1 MHIFKNNL
9 YKELSRFSK
18 ILIYG
23 AGCYANIAYAFLKR
37 AGMKEGIDSFVVT
50 ELKGHRDI
58 DGIPVRC
65 VDEIAFWDDEQVVV
79 LIAVSHVF
87 EEEIVRILLNRQCLC
102 MLKFAEYILQ
112 DDDFNEMLRRQS
124 NEQFMESIIEEFVWD
139 NHLNSSDELD
149 KRREEIEK
157 YISQR
162 NRSEADRDTIVFISG
177 DMKPRS
183 TKIIGALVKK
193 KYNVIVLEYEY
204 FNELVIREIE
214 GYNITFSHCENMI
227 DVMRKAIQ
235 YNPLVYYYE
244 PAWGD
249 CIGSEIM
256 LRHKELFGKIVFAPY
271 DILNDG
277 YVQISDKSK
286 LMEKYCLEN
295 ADGVV
300 WRWFSKEFLEKE
312 KGFIYEGKSIQ
323 FLDYCKGFELN
334 EEVKT
339 DDILKICFV
348 QGGIYEL
355 LDGQLLE
362 NDGVYKEWARIDT
375 ILNKI
380 GNVDG
385 CIFHMFIAQCNAS
398 DREKLKKLESEYF
411 NFKVFYEV
419 KYDKLISIISEY
431 DYGCFFTTS
440 GKDIPEMESFNNIN
454 YGSTY
459 INSEANRFYDYLDA
473 NIPIIATRPKKQC
486 DYLNKLGVLVKMD
499 ISNIDLDYLRE
510 NKELYKKNV
519 EKAKP
524 ELLIDNQIA
533 RLLDFFEDL

>member
-1 MHIFKNNL
+1 M
-9 YKELSRFSK
+9 
-18 ILIYG
+18 
-23 AGCYANIAYAFLKR
+23 
-37 AGMKEGIDSFVVT
+37 
-50 ELKGHRDI
+50 
-58 DGIPVRC
+58 
-65 VDEIAFWDDEQVVV
+65 
-79 LIAVSHVF
+79 
-87 EEEIVRILLNRQCLC
+87 
-102 MLKFAEYILQ
+102 
-112 DDDFNEMLRRQS
+112 
-124 NEQFMESIIEEFVWD
+124 
-139 NHLNSSDELD
+139 
-149 KRREEIEK
+149 
-157 YISQR
+157 
-162 NRSEADRDTIVFISG
+162 
-177 DMKPRS
+177 
-183 TKIIGALVKK
+183 ALWSKK

-256 LRHKELFGKIVFAPY
+256 LSHKELFGKIVFAPY

>member
-102 MLKFAEYILQ
+102 MLKFADYILQ

>member
-37 AGMKEGIDSFVVT
+37 AGMKEGIDAFVVT

-102 MLKFAEYILQ
+102 MLKFADYILQ

-204 FNELVIREIE
+204 FNELVIKEIE

-244 PAWGD
+244 PVWGD

-256 LRHKELFGKIVFAPY
+256 LRHKEVFGKIVFAPY

-440 GKDIPEMESFNNIN
+440 GKDIPELESFNNIN